1 MPKMTGDHLKI
12 KNVLFKAYQE
22 ERSNVFVSGFLLE
35 SLRVSLKLLSARW
48 KTLFHS
54 SINSFNASLIVFIS
68 ESSLIMVN
76 LTKAILRGSSD
87 YTLFIIKVL

>member
-1 MPKMTGDHLKI
+1 MPRMTGDHLKI
-12 KNVLFKAYQE
+12 NNVLFKAYQE
-22 ERSNVFVSGFLLE
+22 ERSNVFVSGLLLE
-35 SLRVSLKLLSARW
+35 SLRVSLKLLSASW